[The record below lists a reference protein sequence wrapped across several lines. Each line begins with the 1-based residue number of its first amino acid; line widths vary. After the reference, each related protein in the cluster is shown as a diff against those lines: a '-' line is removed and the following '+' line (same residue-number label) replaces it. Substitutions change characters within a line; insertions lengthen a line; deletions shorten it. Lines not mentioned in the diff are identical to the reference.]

1 MAAPTAP
8 VMNYQCKA
16 YRNTG
21 TYGSPTWVLFDNMG
35 SVKIN
40 DERGEVEIPLRS
52 EGMFE
57 GFVAGRRK
65 LSIEWDMLYD
75 PADASQNVFR
85 AAYDT
90 ESQAGI
96 DIAFMDAA
104 IATPGSSG
112 LRGTWVFTKCTE
124 VVDDLGKPMMTSC
137 KIAPRAGATN
147 KPERFVAS

>member
-35 SVKIN
+35 AVKIN
-40 DERGEVEIPLRS
+40 DERSEVEIALRS
-52 EGMFE
+52 GGLFE
-57 GFVAGRRK
+57 GFIAGRRK
-65 LSIEWDMLYD
+65 ISIEWEMLYD
-75 PADASQNVFR
+75 PADASQTAFR
-85 AAYDT
+85 AAYDS

-96 DIAFMDAA
+96 DMAFMDQA
-104 IATPGSSG
+104 IATAGSAG
-112 LRGTWVFTKCTE
+112 IRGTFVFTKCAE
-124 VVDDLGKPMMTSC
+124 VVDDLGKPMMTSV
-137 KIAPRAGATN
+137 KVAPRAGATN